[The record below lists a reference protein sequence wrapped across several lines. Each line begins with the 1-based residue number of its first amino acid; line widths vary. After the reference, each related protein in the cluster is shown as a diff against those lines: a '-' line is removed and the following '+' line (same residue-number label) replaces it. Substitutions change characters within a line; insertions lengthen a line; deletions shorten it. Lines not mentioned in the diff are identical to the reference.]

1 MGPNSISTRTM
12 ILSSTGEMSSFF
24 PFVFGNKNIVSLY
37 IKGYK
42 FFLLFFLLF
51 FPLLVSPHR
60 FPTLSRD
67 NDVAFDLSPLIKVY
81 KNGRVERLEGEE
93 VVPPSLVLRNNVESK
108 DVIISNKEGISVRIF
123 MPKTILDDCS
133 NQKQKLPLFVYL
145 HGGAFIIYT
154 PFSPNYHNYVKSV
167 VSKANVIGVSIHY
180 RRAPEH
186 PIPIAYEDSWL
197 ALKWVASHV
206 GGNGSDA
213 WLNQHA
219 DFEKVF
225 FAGDSAGANLA
236 HQMAIRVGLEGLPGV
251 KLEGVVLANPYFWG
265 VDRIGSESGKEFAPK
280 VDMLWR
286 FASPK
291 SSGSDDPL
299 INPDKDPNLVK
310 LGCKR
315 MLVFVAEKDILKD
328 RGLYYKELL
337 QKRGWNGV
345 VEVIETK
352 GEDHVF
358 HIFKPTSHEALVL
371 LNHVVTFIKHV

>member
-1 MGPNSISTRTM
+1 MDQNSISTM
-12 ILSSTGEMSSFF
+12 FFTGEMISFY
-24 PFVFGNKNIVSLY
+24 PSVLSGKNIISLY

-42 FFLLFFLLF
+42 CFLMFFLLF
-51 FPLLVSPHR
+51 FPVVSSHR
-60 FPTLSRD
+60 FPTFSRD
-67 NDVAFDLSPLIKVY
+67 NDVAFDLSPIIRVY

-93 VVPPSLVLRNNVESK
+93 VVPPTLVPTNIVESK
-108 DVIISNKEGISVRIF
+108 DVIISNKEGISVRLFI
-123 MPKTILDDCS
+123 PKTIVYDCS
-133 NQKQKLPLFVYL
+133 IQKQKLPLFVYF

-154 PFSPNYHNYVKSV
+154 PFSPNYHNYVNSV
-167 VSKANVIGVSIHY
+167 VSKANAIGVSVHY

-186 PIPIAYEDSWL
+186 PIPIANEDSWL

-206 GGNGSDA
+206 GGNGPDE

-219 DFEKVF
+219 DFENVF

-236 HQMAIRVGLEGLPGV
+236 HHMGIRVGLEGLPGV
-251 KLEGVVLANPYFWG
+251 KLQGIVLANPYFWG
-265 VDRIGSESGKEFAPK
+265 VDRIGSESSHEFAPK

-291 SSGSDDPL
+291 TSGSDDPL

-315 MLVFVAEKDILKD
+315 VLLFVAEKDILKD

-337 QKRGWNGV
+337 QKRGWNGIV
-345 VEVIETK
+345 DVIETK

-358 HIFKPTSHEALVL
+358 HIFKPTSLEALVL
-371 LNHVVTFIKHV
+371 LNHVVTFMKRH